1 MPRLLSGSTLRRGG
15 SGQYIDLAGA
25 QPQLPA
31 TATTLTGFTLI
42 TDSLLRSDY
51 RSSLGFIE
59 FNTASMYSSLPE
71 GTIRILATGTGS
83 ISTSTATGAL
93 VVTGGIGV
101 GGGITVKNDIVV
113 NGLTIGRGYD
123 QGVNNIVIKG
133 TAATQ
138 NDNFENGQENV
149 VIGYDALKGL
159 TTSYKNIAV
168 GRYALNSGTEIS
180 NSIAIG
186 DSALKTIGT
195 NNRPIASNITGV
207 TIKSSKS
214 VNNVTGTNPVVITS
228 NSHGLTAGTQILI
241 TGVNGVT
248 IGGNN
253 LLNGIPFWIDNV
265 TTNTFS
271 LYTNK
276 SRTNSL
282 NGVGA
287 TAYISS
293 GTITSPVILTSPN
306 HLLSTGTL
314 IYIEGI
320 VGTAELND
328 PYYYQHYYI
337 DVLTS
342 STVALFTDEILNI
355 PLDGT
360 GYTAY
365 SSGGIIRINREND
378 NNIAVG
384 TNAGLSLINGQNNF
398 FLGNNIA
405 RNFTTGSN
413 NFFIGHD
420 VANNMTHGNGMIAFG
435 GDNLEDGIDNQV
447 SIGSVFY
454 YDGTGYAYINADA
467 TLGLGTESTGTD
479 SGGVV
484 VLGGLGVAGNIYSGG
499 SGNPDENNLLYT
511 PKVTVSATAPTS
523 PRVGD
528 TWINPAIPAYLQYIK
543 DGTNTFWIQVGSI

>member
-31 TATTLTGFTLI
+31 TVTTLTGFTLI

-59 FNTASMYSSLPE
+59 FNTASMFSSLPE
-71 GTIRILATGTGS
+71 GIIRVLATGTGS
-83 ISTSTATGAL
+83 VSTSTATGAL

-138 NDNFENGQENV
+138 NDDFENGQENV

-186 DSALKTIGT
+186 DSSLKSIGT
-195 NNRPIASNITGV
+195 NNRPVASTITNI

-214 VNNVTGTNPVVITS
+214 ISNVSSTNPVVITS
-228 NSHGLTAGTQILI
+228 NSHGLTAGTQVLI
-241 TGVNGVT
+241 TGVNGVN
-248 IGGNN
+248 IIGNN

-282 NGVGA
+282 NGIGA
-287 TAYISS
+287 TAYVSS
-293 GTITSPVILTSPN
+293 GTITTPIIITTPN
-306 HLLSTGTL
+306 HNLTTGTT
-314 IYIEGI
+314 IHIEGI
-320 VGTAELND
+320 VGTTELND
-328 PYYYQHYYI
+328 PYYDRYYYVN
-337 DVLTS
+337 VLSNNTI
-342 STVALFTDEILNI
+342 ALFTDEILNI
-355 PLDGT
+355 PVDGT

-365 SSGGIIRINREND
+365 SSGGIIRLTRAND

-384 TNAGLSLINGQNNF
+384 TNAGLSLINGGNNF

-420 VANNMTHGNGMIAFG
+420 VANNVIQANGIIAFG

-454 YDGTGYAYINADA
+454 YDGTGYTYINADA

-511 PKVTVSATAPTS
+511 PKVTVSVTAPAT

-528 TWINPAIPAYLQYIK
+528 TWIDPSIPAYMQYIK

>member
-71 GTIRILATGTGS
+71 GTIRVLATGTGS
-83 ISTSTATGAL
+83 VSTSTATGAL

-138 NDNFENGQENV
+138 NDDFENGQENV

-186 DSALKTIGT
+186 DSSLKSIGT
-195 NNRPIASNITGV
+195 NNRPVASTITNI

-214 VNNVTGTNPVVITS
+214 ISNVSSTNPVVITS
-228 NSHGLTAGTQILI
+228 NSHGLTAGTQVLI

-248 IGGNN
+248 IIGNN

-282 NGVGA
+282 NGIGA
-287 TAYISS
+287 TAYVSS
-293 GTITSPVILTSPN
+293 GTITTPIIITTPN
-306 HLLSTGTL
+306 HNLTTGTS
-314 IYIEGI
+314 IHIEGI
-320 VGTAELND
+320 VGTTELND
-328 PYYYQHYYI
+328 PYYDRYYYVN
-337 DVLTS
+337 VLSNNTI
-342 STVALFTDEILNI
+342 ALFTDEILNI
-355 PLDGT
+355 PVDGT

-365 SSGGIIRINREND
+365 SSGGIIRLTRAND

-384 TNAGLSLINGQNNF
+384 TNAGLSLINGGNNF

-420 VANNMTHGNGMIAFG
+420 VANNVIQANGIIAFG

-454 YDGTGYAYINADA
+454 YDGTGYTYINADA

-511 PKVTVSATAPTS
+511 PKVTVSVTAPAT

-528 TWINPAIPAYLQYIK
+528 TWIDPSIPAYMQYIK